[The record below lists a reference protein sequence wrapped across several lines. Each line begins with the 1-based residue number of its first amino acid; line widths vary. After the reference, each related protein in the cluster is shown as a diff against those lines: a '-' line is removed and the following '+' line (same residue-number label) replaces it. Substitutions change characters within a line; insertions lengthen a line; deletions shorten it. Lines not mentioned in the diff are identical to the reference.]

1 GPRDRTLGREGIG
14 GGDQRHPAADAEHR
28 ALSRQ
33 MPATP
38 APNPRDSAPPR
49 RAGEPPR
56 FRIGWSWVITFA
68 VLLLLNIL
76 ITNVFSTG
84 KPSRVTIPYTT
95 FKQQVVADN
104 VQSVVVSGD
113 VIDGHAAKPITPP
126 GAGSSSKD

>member
-1 GPRDRTLGREGIG
+1 
-14 GGDQRHPAADAEHR
+14 
-28 ALSRQ
+28 

-113 VIDGHAAKPITPP
+113 VIDGHAAKAITPP
-126 GAGSSSKD
+126 GGGSSSKDFETVGIPYSGGGRTLTCFPPD